1 MVLGACDR
9 PPSGNIEAFTNKI
22 QEILNAY
29 KGTDKYLYIAG
40 DFNLDLL
47 KHSSKLLIQVFMDT
61 MISYALLPL
70 ITKPTRVTPTS
81 KTLIDN
87 VFSNNFVNSPASYIV
102 LCDISDHLPLITSIN
117 VTQKTNE
124 KEHFF
129 TRCLSSRDLDI
140 FSEKCYVENWPSI
153 MNSSDAQVAYSIC
166 WIK

>member
-1 MVLGACDR
+1 MEQTMEQTCVSIYVKNNIFFTQVRHLNILNPDYEFLFIKIHKRYVNTSRDMVLGACYR

-87 VFSNNFVNSPASYIV
+87 VFSNNFVNSHASY
-102 LCDISDHLPLITSIN
+102 
-117 VTQKTNE
+117 
-124 KEHFF
+124 
-129 TRCLSSRDLDI
+129 
-140 FSEKCYVENWPSI
+140 SI
-153 MNSSDAQVAYSIC
+153 M
-166 WIK
+166 